1 MVILLTMNNR
11 IKWLSVVLR
20 KLIRSKQMIL
30 LSEYTH
36 THPRL
41 RINGHRPGMI
51 RPRSLSQWI
60 INLMGVGT
68 TQSTNKMRKATAS

>member
-11 IKWLSVVLR
+11 IKWLSVFLR

-36 THPRL
+36 THTHDL
-41 RINGHRPGMI
+41 ELMAIGLVWLGLEVFHNGY
-51 RPRSLSQWI
+51 
-60 INLMGVGT
+60 
-68 TQSTNKMRKATAS
+68 